1 VVVSLRERICVMNS
15 NQNVG
20 QLSFHL
26 YNSVSTFWIRF
37 AKTVSGY
44 FCFIELV
51 LHPQTCYITVHTF
64 TCPSPDGIP
73 QSPDSSNSSLV
84 NPNYTV
90 SQKRPPFIWITLCQK
105 LTDFNDSGMLN
116 PEKIWQENL
125 TDCPSHLSD
134 VATVPWEIQVVFNSI
149 IYTSRSHKKT
159 TCNVLAHPPKAV
171 EQQLLLVFFWAK
183 VNNLKYM
190 NNNVEKWLLDFPR

>member
-1 VVVSLRERICVMNS
+1 MNS

-26 YNSVSTFWIRF
+26 YNSVLTCWIRF
-37 AKTVSGY
+37 AKTVSRY

-73 QSPDSSNSSLV
+73 QSPDTAQIHHWLIQITPCPKNVTFYLNNS
-84 NPNYTV
+84 
-90 SQKRPPFIWITLCQK
+90 CQK

-149 IYTSRSHKKT
+149 IYTSRYLTRKQPVMHLPT
-159 TCNVLAHPPKAV
+159 H
-171 EQQLLLVFFWAK
+171 
-183 VNNLKYM
+183 LK
-190 NNNVEKWLLDFPR
+190 L